1 VAPRITAL
9 VADSR
14 GRVRVDL
21 DGAAW
26 RVLPGAAVVGA
37 RLSVGTELDRLR
49 ARTLR
54 RELRRVEALTV
65 ATTALSRRDRSTA
78 ELEARLERRGVAP
91 HDRADALEALERA
104 GYVDDARFAASRA
117 AVLAARG
124 YGDEAI
130 RRDLEPHRLAA
141 AEIDAAV
148 VALPIEADRARSI
161 VERRGCTPGTV
172 RRLAAKGFAPE
183 SIEAAIGDL
192 EAFASAES

>member
-1 VAPRITAL
+1 MAPRVTAL
-9 VADSR
+9 VTDSR

-26 RVLPGAAVVGA
+26 RVLPSAAVVGA

-54 RELRRVEALTV
+54 RELRRVEALTA
-65 ATTALSRRDRSTA
+65 ATTALSRRDRSSA
-78 ELEARLERRGVAP
+78 ELEARLERRGVAVR
-91 HDRADALEALERA
+91 DRADALEALERA
-104 GYVDDARFAASRA
+104 GYVNDARFAASRA
-117 AVLAARG
+117 VALAARG

-130 RRDLEPHRLAA
+130 RFELERHRLAA

-148 VALPIEADRARSI
+148 AALPIEAERARSI
-161 VERRGCTPGTV
+161 VERRGRTPRTV

-192 EAFASAES
+192 ETFAPAES